1 MLLSKLYT
9 RLLLLAPAA
18 FVHASS
24 MAPLEWNN
32 NAAELIFCEG
42 SNNGAYGYKL
52 STDTSSNCDP
62 AGVLIRMKPGQSYE
76 LTLRNAAS
84 TKTNLH
90 THGLHISGSGN
101 SDDTRREVD
110 PGNCL
115 TYHWDIP
122 SDHMGGTFWMHS
134 HAHE

>member
-1 MLLSKLYT
+1 MN
-9 RLLLLAPAA
+9 
-18 FVHASS
+18 F
-24 MAPLEWNN
+24 
-32 NAAELIFCEG
+32 AEYLIKDFQNDTKIK
-42 SNNGAYGYKL
+42 SIKFFRSNGAYGYKL
-52 STDTSSNCDP
+52 TTDTSSNCEP

-115 TYHWDIP
+115 IYHWDIP